1 MATTRMKAR
10 ERRRIKCS
18 AQARVEREKLKEK
31 INSPFTPLED
41 KEGLVMKLSSR
52 PRDESPCR
60 VRNRCQLCGRSR
72 GVYRKFKLCRCCLRK
87 AAMRGDVPGLVKA
100 SW

>member
-10 ERRRIKCS
+10 EVRRAKK
-18 AQARVEREKLKEK
+18 AAKARVKREALKKQIKDLAIPFNEK
-31 INSPFTPLED
+31 QV
-41 KEGLVMKLSSR
+41 LVAKLSQS
-52 PRDESPCR
+52 PRDESPIR
-60 VRNRCQLCGRSR
+60 GRNRCQFCGRSR
-72 GVYRKFKLCRCCLRK
+72 GVLRKFRLCRCCLRK